1 MVGSFGDMAYQVFMV
16 TKKKGGGGQWR
27 DNSYMYI
34 MQFLKYA
41 IAIKYK

>member
-16 TKKKGGGGQWR
+16 TKKNGGGGSMEGLQLHV
-27 DNSYMYI
+27 